1 MRHIQH
7 VEFIGSFPYAPE
19 QTELPEIAFVGRSN
33 VGKSSAI
40 NALLSR
46 KKAARV
52 SQRPGRT
59 QSINVFQLDDDL
71 KFIDLPGYGFAK
83 VPISV
88 RHAWREMIESY
99 LFDREALKLIVV
111 LVDGRHTAQKL
122 DLQLLRAL
130 QEGGV
135 PYLVVGTKVDRLKR
149 SKRAK
154 AKRLLK
160 EGLGCAKLIS
170 FSAETREGVE
180 QVWERIEAAI
190 SEDSGQGPSGAQNE
204 S

>member
-1 MRHIQH
+1 MNKGRVIQH
-7 VEFIGSFPYAPE
+7 LQFIGSFPKDPPE
-19 QTELPEIAFVGRSN
+19 TDIPEVAFVGRSN

-40 NALLSR
+40 NTLLNR

-52 SQRPGRT
+52 SRTPGRT
-59 QSINVFQLDDDL
+59 QMINIFELDQKL
-71 KFIDLPGYGFAK
+71 RFVDLPGYGFAK

-88 RHAWREMIESY
+88 RNAWREMIESY

-130 QEGGV
+130 QEGGI

-160 EGLGCAKLIS
+160 EGLGCSKLIS

-180 QVWERIEAAI
+180 QVWEKIEAAI
-190 SEDSGQGPSGAQNE
+190 IDGRSAGGA
-204 S
+204 